1 MSLVPILKPSILPAL
16 WSIRIRPKR
25 GNKPAVL
32 VLLPLLLTCTCGN
45 GQSPPKPDA
54 AASKTPI
61 IGNCPVF
68 PADNIW
74 NTRVDKLPLDPHS
87 AAYMKSIGLDK
98 PLHPD
103 FGSAP
108 NTGIPFN
115 IVPGNTRKVTV
126 EVFPDESDLAPVPI
140 PENPLLE
147 GSEDNH
153 LIVIDEDA
161 CKLYELYAVKRL
173 PNGGWKADS
182 AAHYDLRSNALRPD
196 GWTSADAAGRS

>member
-32 VLLPLLLTCTCGN
+32 VVLPLLLTCPCGRAK
-45 GQSPPKPDA
+45 SPPNPEA
-54 AASKTPI
+54 AAPKTPI
-61 IGNCPVF
+61 IGKCPVF

-74 NTRVDKLPLDPHS
+74 NTRVDKLPLDAHS

-115 IVPGNTRKVTV
+115 VVPGSTRKVNV
-126 EVFPDESDLAPVPI
+126 QVSPEESDTDPVPI
-140 PENPLLE
+140 PDHPAIE
-147 GSEDNH
+147 GGEDNH
-153 LIVIDEDA
+153 LIVIDQDA
-161 CKLYELYAVKRL
+161 CRLYELYAAKLL
-173 PNGGWKADS
+173 PQGG
-182 AAHYDLRSNALRPD
+182 
-196 GWTSADAAGRS
+196 